1 MMEHEA
7 KCLRAFKDVLIKTQ
21 EQLLRLKHI
30 CENTVFEMTLMIV
43 FVVD

>member
-1 MMEHEA
+1 MMNHEA
-7 KCLRAFKDVLIKTQ
+7 RSLRAFKDVLIKIQ
-21 EQLLRLKHI
+21 EQHL